1 MKQIIILISF
11 LSILSSCTS
20 PKEGNK
26 WWEDPLSD
34 SGVEQVVSSEMA
46 TVPTPTY
53 WSGKHT
59 IEIFADFQCPACIYF
74 AENVGLAIEWFAEKW
89 QVKIIYRQY
98 PLVSIHKNA
107 QRDALAALCAQEQGK
122 YMEYKKALYNLE
134 KKKSGASVSDNDRV
148 TVAQSSGLDESGMKI
163 CLESNRYESQ
173 IASDVAYG
181 DSLRIGGTPT
191 IFLDW
196 KRIDLWLFE
205 DNASIISFIDRVT
218 KE

>member
-1 MKQIIILISF
+1 MKQIIILIAF
-11 LSILSSCTS
+11 LSILSSCTT
-20 PKEGNK
+20 PIEGNK
-26 WWEDPLSD
+26 WWETPQSNI
-34 SGVEQVVSSEMA
+34 GIEQVVSAENA

-122 YMEYKKALYNLE
+122 YMEYKK
-134 KKKSGASVSDNDRV
+134 V
-148 TVAQSSGLDESGMKI
+148 TL
-163 CLESNRYESQ
+163 
-173 IASDVAYG
+173 
-181 DSLRIGGTPT
+181 
-191 IFLDW
+191 
-196 KRIDLWLFE
+196 
-205 DNASIISFIDRVT
+205 
-218 KE
+218 